1 MKERTA
7 VVSGEHFTVTWNE
20 SEKTL
25 EATVNGRRYNLHVRR
40 LKDGGFWFG
49 WDDRSA
55 EVLAVSRD
63 EGYDVAIHGRHIHV
77 EFLESNKRLRRH
89 GAGTHSGIIEVRAPM
104 PGKIVRVLSGES
116 QQVKAKQGIA
126 VIEAMKMQNVIL
138 AERDAVVA
146 ELLAREGESLAVDQP
161 VLSFR

>member
-40 LKDGGFWFG
+40 LQDGGFWFG
-49 WDDRSA
+49 WNGRSA
-55 EVLAVSRD
+55 EVIAVSRD
-63 EGYDVAIHGRHIHV
+63 EGYDVAIRGRHIHV

-89 GAGTHSGIIEVRAPM
+89 GAGTHSGIVEVRAPM
-104 PGKIVRVLSGES
+104 PGKIVRVLSGKSE
-116 QQVKAKQGIA
+116 QVKAKQGIA
-126 VIEAMKMQNVIL
+126 VIEAMKMQNEIRSPKDGRIVEL
-138 AERDAVVA
+138 TVSEGDAVG
-146 ELLAREGESLAVDQP
+146 LGDLIARVE
-161 VLSFR
+161 